1 MPEDAPARQ
10 DARRVESA
18 EKETGRLEAFSDGV
32 FAIGMSLLVLDFK
45 VPKPAELPAGP
56 GPFGSHGLLAALA
69 AQWPT
74 FLAYLTSFA
83 TILVMWVNHH
93 VLFGLIRRSDH
104 LFLYLNGMLLLCV
117 TFVPFPTALLAA
129 YLGRPG
135 ATAAAALYSATFFV
149 TAVIFNLLWRYA
161 SRGRRLL
168 DRAAPAAAI
177 AEIDRSYRF
186 GPPLYALAFALAFV
200 DLRASVLT
208 CLGLAVFFSVTGIR
222 SRKTGGA
229 GGVS

>member
-1 MPEDAPARQ
+1 MPNDAPARQ
-10 DARRVESA
+10 GARHPT

-32 FAIGMSLLVLDFK
+32 FAIGMTLLVLDFK

-56 GPFGSHGLLAALA
+56 GPFGTHGLLAALV

-74 FLAYLTSFA
+74 LLAYLTSFA

-93 VLFGLIRRSDH
+93 LLFGLIRRTDH
-104 LFLYLNGMLLLCV
+104 LFLYLNGLLLLCV

-129 YLGRPG
+129 YFERRG

-149 TAVIFNLLWRYA
+149 IAVIFNLLWRYA

-168 DRAAPAAAI
+168 DRAAPAAVI

-186 GPPLYALAFALAFV
+186 GPPLYALAFALAF
-200 DLRASVLT
+200 LNLTASVVT
-208 CLGLAVFFSVTGIR
+208 CLGLAGFFSVTGIR
-222 SRKTGGA
+222 SRKPGSAEGA
-229 GGVS
+229 S